1 MNLKYYDVLSG
12 LVVGYVLLVIGM
24 YAFEIEYNN
33 DYTVAYLAMA
43 FLCGYIINAIGSLL
57 EPVYYFTIGGK
68 PSNRLLSDDNEKHNV
83 FYRLFIPNNTG
94 IKKVRFYETKSV
106 REILKRGM
114 DRENPSEDRLFNK
127 AMRAVNGDQNSRV
140 PDFNA
145 HYALSRTILTTVL
158 ISSILL
164 IYSNPCCWQSY
175 LSIVVVL
182 ICWNRY
188 RERAY
193 YYAREVLNEYLKT
206 NKK

>member
-1 MNLKYYDVLSG
+1 
-12 LVVGYVLLVIGM
+12 
-24 YAFEIEYNN
+24 
-33 DYTVAYLAMA
+33 
-43 FLCGYIINAIGSLL
+43 
-57 EPVYYFTIGGK
+57 
-68 PSNRLLSDDNEKHNV
+68 
-83 FYRLFIPNNTG
+83 
-94 IKKVRFYETKSV
+94 
-106 REILKRGM
+106 M
-114 DRENPSEDRLFNK
+114 DCENPSEDRLFNK

-182 ICWNRY
+182 ICWNKY

>member
-1 MNLKYYDVLSG
+1 MNLKYYDVLSS

-43 FLCGYIINAIGSLL
+43 FVCGYIINAIGSLL

-68 PSNRLLSDDNEKHNV
+68 PSNRLLSDGNEKRNL
-83 FYRLFIPNNTG
+83 FYKLFIPNNTG
-94 IKKVRFYETKSV
+94 IKKIRFYESKSV
-106 REILKRGM
+106 LEILKQGM
-114 DRENPSEDRLFNK
+114 DCENPSKDRLFNK
-127 AMRAVNGDQNSRV
+127 AMGAVNGDQHSRV

-145 HYALSRTILTTVL
+145 HYALSRTSLTTAL

-175 LSIVVVL
+175 LSIIVVL